1 MIKELSSYEIS
12 ILINEGMK
20 FESIIVKT
28 ESYKEIIYKTKNEI
42 KIKHIIEK
50 VNTASKNFDPI
61 KTDYWIVEL

>member
-12 ILINEGMK
+12 ILISEGLK
-20 FESIIVKT
+20 FESIIIKT
-28 ESYKEIIYKTKNEI
+28 EGYKEIIYKTKNEI

-50 VNTASKNFDPI
+50 INTSSKKFDPI

>member
-1 MIKELSSYEIS
+1 MIKELSAYEIS
-12 ILINEGMK
+12 ILLNEGMK
-20 FESIIVKT
+20 FERIIIKT

-50 VNTASKNFDPI
+50 INTSSKNFDPI